1 MVSQITSGIAVSVET
16 FYQADANQPEFIF
29 AYRVTIENQNA
40 YPVQLL
46 RRHWDIFDSNG
57 AYREVDGEGVI
68 GQQPILAP
76 GESHRYISGCNL
88 NTEIGRM
95 SGYYEMINLNT
106 DQSFTVAIP
115 AFDLIM
121 PAKLN

>member
-1 MVSQITSGIAVSVET
+1 MVSQVTSGVAVSVET

-29 AYRVTIENQNA
+29 AYRVTIENQNV

-57 AYREVDGEGVI
+57 AYREVDGDGVI

-76 GESHRYISGCNL
+76 GERHQYISGCNL
-88 NTEIGRM
+88 NTEMGRM
-95 SGYYEMINLNT
+95 SGYYEMVNLNT
-106 DQSFTVAIP
+106 DQSFSVAIP

>member
-1 MVSQITSGIAVSVET
+1 MVSQVTSGVEVSVET

-29 AYRVTIENQNA
+29 AYRVTIENQNVF
-40 YPVQLL
+40 PVQLL

-57 AYREVDGEGVI
+57 AYREVDGDGVI
-68 GQQPILAP
+68 GQQPILEP
-76 GESHRYISGCNL
+76 GARHQYISGCNL
-88 NTEIGRM
+88 NTEMGRM
-95 SGYYEMINLNT
+95 SGHYEMVNLNT
-106 DQSFTVAIP
+106 DQRFTVSIP

>member
-1 MVSQITSGIAVSVET
+1 MVSQVTSGVAVSVET

-29 AYRVTIENQNA
+29 AYRVTIENQNVF
-40 YPVQLL
+40 PVQLL

-57 AYREVDGEGVI
+57 AYREVDGDGVI

-76 GESHRYISGCNL
+76 GESHQYISGCNL
-88 NTEIGRM
+88 NTEMGRM
-95 SGYYEMINLNT
+95 SGYYEMVNLNT
-106 DQSFTVAIP
+106 DQSFSVAIP

>member
-1 MVSQITSGIAVSVET
+1 MVSLVTSGVAVSVET

-29 AYRVTIENQNA
+29 AYRVTIENKNPF
-40 YPVQLL
+40 PVQLI

-57 AYREVDGEGVI
+57 SYREVDGEGVI
-68 GQQPILAP
+68 GLQPIL
-76 GESHRYISGCNL
+76 ESGARHQYISGCNL
-88 NTEIGRM
+88 NTEMGRM
-95 SGYYEMINLNT
+95 SGYYEMKNLNT
-106 DQSFTVAIP
+106 ENTFEVAIP

>member
-1 MVSQITSGIAVSVET
+1 MVSQVTSGVEVSVET

-29 AYRVTIENQNA
+29 AYRVTIENQNVF
-40 YPVQLL
+40 PVQLL

-57 AYREVDGEGVI
+57 AYREVDGDGVI
-68 GQQPILAP
+68 GQQPILEP
-76 GESHRYISGCNL
+76 GARHQYISGCNL
-88 NTEIGRM
+88 DTEMGRM
-95 SGYYEMINLNT
+95 SGHYEMVNLNT
-106 DQSFTVAIP
+106 DQPFTVVIP